1 MSWVIAAVR
10 CPAQGE
16 GAGEKSWEK
25 LRAGHEK
32 YGAWRGMKTDSLF
45 YRLFQTLPQ
54 LLFDLIAQPTM
65 DAARYHF
72 ASVELKQTAF
82 RLDGLFLP
90 PAEQP
95 DWPLFFVEVQFQR
108 DPDLY
113 SRVFAEAFLYLRQQR
128 PGHPWQAV
136 IVYPTRALD
145 PGAHPHYDV
154 LLQSAQVTRVYLD
167 EWAQPHQTL
176 MQRVIGV
183 LLSPPPQAMGEAHTL
198 LAQLRQT
205 DAVDTAQTAALVN
218 MVETILVYKLPTL
231 SREEIQQMLELTD
244 TDLKQTRFY
253 QEVFL
258 EGRQEGEVTLLLRQL
273 QRRCG
278 ELTPP
283 VRERIAHLR
292 LPQLETLG
300 EALLEFG
307 GLADLEQWLVLH
319 AEESDR
325 KSVV

>member
-1 MSWVIAAVR
+1 
-10 CPAQGE
+10 
-16 GAGEKSWEK
+16 
-25 LRAGHEK
+25 
-32 YGAWRGMKTDSLF
+32 MKTDSLF

-54 LLFDLIAQPTM
+54 LLFDLIAQPAL
-65 DAARYHF
+65 DAAQYHF

-90 PAEQP
+90 PAGQP
-95 DWPLFFVEVQFQR
+95 DWPLFFVEVQFQL
-108 DPDLY
+108 DKDLY

-128 PGHPWQAV
+128 PLHPWQAV
-136 IVYPTRALD
+136 VIYPTQALD

-154 LLQSAQVTRVYLD
+154 LLQSAHVTRVYLD
-167 EWAQPHQTL
+167 AWAQPRQTM
-176 MQRVIGV
+176 MQRLLGV
-183 LLSPPPQAMGEAHTL
+183 LLSPPPQAMDEAHIL
-198 LAQLRQT
+198 LTQVRTADALDAAQP
-205 DAVDTAQTAALVN
+205 AAFVN

-258 EGRQEGEVTLLLRQL
+258 EGRLEGRLEGEVHLLLRLL

-278 ELTPP
+278 TLTPAM
-283 VRERIAHLR
+283 RERIARLP

-307 GLADLEQWLVLH
+307 GLRDLEQWLATH
-319 AEESDR
+319 GEAST
-325 KSVV
+325 SGQS